1 MSGSSGLHSKLNL
14 FSSEKGT
21 SSLLNDLRNSNWLIN
36 EANVNLYIDQFN
48 FSLYSDLGII
58 NRLYL
63 YNYEDSNPL
72 NDYVLDETVTQN
84 PDEIQNT
91 KLYYGGILEYDDNG
105 LPYRYKFRITDH
117 IKRIIRNDSTNV
129 ELGLVVT
136 SNIDDISLRAAM
148 VSNQIIKYPSA
159 AILNPLGVVL
169 YGSHPEEE
177 NKSNKIQLEIFYT
190 EF

>member
-1 MSGSSGLHSKLNL
+1 M
-14 FSSEKGT
+14 
-21 SSLLNDLRNSNWLIN
+21 
-36 EANVNLYIDQFN
+36 
-48 FSLYSDLGII
+48 
-58 NRLYL
+58 
-63 YNYEDSNPL
+63 
-72 NDYVLDETVTQN
+72 
-84 PDEIQNT
+84 
-91 KLYYGGILEYDDNG
+91 
-105 LPYRYKFRITDH
+105 PYRYKFRITDH

-177 NKSNKIQLEIFYT
+177 NNSNKIQLEIFYT